1 MAEPWKFCEIEM
13 VKKLF
18 REAFDQDVYY
28 RPEDFIEVLDK
39 LEPIDVIPQA
49 LHDKVVRLE
58 IRKRMEWETRARQLE
73 RKVNAIVAALG
84 DTK

>member
-1 MAEPWKFCEIEM
+1 MAEPWKFLEIEM

-18 REAFDQDVYY
+18 HEAFDEDGFY

-73 RKVNAIVAALG
+73 RKVNAIVVA
-84 DTK
+84 